1 MNKVYGSFDEAV
13 RDIPDGA
20 SIMVGGFGGP
30 GGCPQN
36 LIKALDRQGAKDLT
50 VIGCAPTISGGITSK
65 LQVSYVDTA
74 LLIEHKRV
82 KKLIASFPFYAI
94 VTRKSVA
101 EEAYL
106 NGEFELEVVPQ
117 GTMIERIRAGGAGI
131 GGFYT
136 PTGVGTLAENH
147 IGGHYKPGALPVMG
161 QKEKR
166 VIDGKEYLL
175 ELPLKADYAFIW
187 AYRADKLGN
196 LIYRRACR
204 SFSPVVA
211 TAAKITIVEV
221 ERIVEPGEL
230 DPDYIHTP
238 SLYVDRIVEIG
249 K

>member
-1 MNKVYGSFDEAV
+1 MNKVYGNFDEAV

-20 SIMVGGFGGP
+20 SIMIGGFGGP

-36 LIKALDRQGAKDLT
+36 LIKALDRQGAKELT
-50 VIGCAPTISGGITSK
+50 IIGCAPAISGLITSK
-65 LQVSYVDTA
+65 LQVPYVDAA

-94 VTRKSVA
+94 VNRKSIT

-106 NGEFELEVVPQ
+106 NGEFALEVIPQ

-147 IGGHYKPGALPVMG
+147 LGGYYKPGVLPLLVP
-161 QKEKR
+161 KEKK
-166 VIDGKEYLL
+166 VIAGKEYLL
-175 ELPLKADYAFIW
+175 ELPLKADFAFVW
-187 AYRADKLGN
+187 AYQADKLGN

-211 TAAKITIVEV
+211 TAAKVTIAEV
-221 ERIVEPGEL
+221 EKVVEPGEL
-230 DPDYIHTP
+230 DPDHIHTP
-238 SLYVDRIVEIG
+238 SLYVQRIVGIE